1 MGSTVD
7 VESATYK
14 NTIGAPELAV
24 VWTDPDFDAS
34 ERAFYY
40 ARVLE
45 IPRPRWTTVDAMYF
59 GIDLPSDVPHSIQDR
74 AYTSP
79 IWYTP

>member
-1 MGSTVD
+1 MPAVGSTVD

-14 NTIGAPELAV
+14 NTIGEPELAV

-40 ARVLE
+40 ARGSLHPKAKMVH
-45 IPRPRWTTVDAMYF
+45 
-59 GIDLPSDVPHSIQDR
+59 G
-74 AYTSP
+74 
-79 IWYTP
+79 